1 MNKINKLFKFLFII
15 IFILLILFILTPI
28 LLIVLKGMENIIN
41 CLKSEEILMS
51 IKLSLITSFTS
62 TLVCLILCIPTAYII
77 ARYDFSLKNIVS
89 ILISLPMS
97 LPHIVSGIAL
107 LLLFGNT
114 EFGRFLAKLGL
125 DFVFTV
131 RGIVIAQVFVNI
143 PHMVKILKTAIEE
156 VDPKTEFIARTL
168 GANSTQTFFY
178 ITLPLMKN
186 GLIAAIVMTWSRALG
201 EFGAVLML
209 AGATRYKTET
219 LPISIFLNV
228 STGELDLA
236 IATATLLI
244 FISLIS
250 IAIFEVCGMS
260 YRK

>member
-1 MNKINKLFKFLFII
+1 MKTNKVFKSIFII
-15 IFILLILFILTPI
+15 AFILLTLFILTPI
-28 LLIVLKGMENIIN
+28 LLIVLRGMKNIKV
-41 CLKSEEILMS
+41 CLKSREILRS
-51 IKLSLITSFTS
+51 VKLSLTTSFIS
-62 TLVCLILCIPTAYII
+62 TFICLIFSIPTAYIL
-77 ARYDFSLKNIVS
+77 ARYDFPFKTIIST
-89 ILISLPMS
+89 LIYLPMS

-114 EFGRFLAKLGL
+114 RIGRVLAELGL

-131 RGIVIAQVFVNI
+131 KGIVVAQIFVNI
-143 PHMVKILKTAIEE
+143 PHTVKILKTTLED

-168 GANSTQTFFY
+168 GSNSIQTFFY

-236 IATATLLI
+236 ITTATLLI
-244 FISLIS
+244 LISLIS
-250 IAIFEVCGMS
+250 IAIFEICGVS
-260 YRK
+260 YRE